1 MTKIGG
7 LLVVAVIAI
16 GVWKLVAS
24 RTHEPA
30 PPSNVVPRFH
40 EAWMPSTGAPRS
52 QPIFDRFA
60 QCMGDSTDRERS
72 FACACQ
78 GDFARSHQPAGA
90 CDAYLANHVRIE
102 ALPPAD
108 QLRELLAP
116 AAADVVIPTMSVIS
130 FMRSCERA
138 GEATHERVQRCAC
151 RVDYMLEHV
160 PERRT
165 YSSNDQLLSVI
176 ETQVAASDRYCQ

>member
-1 MTKIGG
+1 MAKLGG
-7 LLVVAVIAI
+7 VLVAAVIAI

-24 RTHEPA
+24 RTHEPP
-30 PPSNVVPRFH
+30 PPSNVVPPFH

-60 QCMGDSTDRERS
+60 QCMGESTDRERS
-72 FACACQ
+72 FECACQ
-78 GDFARSHQPAGA
+78 GDLARSHQPAGT
-90 CDAYLANHVRIE
+90 CDAYLANHVRIA
-102 ALPPAD
+102 ALPAE
-108 QLRELLAP
+108 QQMRELLAP

-176 ETQVAASDRYCQ
+176 ETEVAASDRYCQ